1 MSHYIR
7 LGLTRFGVWTTHP
20 AAFLV
25 AATYGVLWCIFDWE
39 KFGWHELAVF
49 ATLLM
54 TLTIQRAA
62 HRDTQALHAKLDELL
77 RAHSGARTD
86 FAKLDDKEP
95 EEIER
100 HRAAVRRDA

>member
-1 MSHYIR
+1 MSPMPHSIR

-77 RAHSGARTD
+77 RADSGARTD

-100 HRAAVRRDA
+100 HRAAV